1 MPQDRHHRQSLLP
14 DFGPAS
20 SDTLRAAHAA
30 IVGCG
35 ALGSSVIDHLAR
47 AGVGTLTILDRD
59 TVELT
64 NLQRQTL
71 YTMHDLG
78 VPKVEAARR
87 RVEAI
92 DPSVKVHARAVDLR
106 PEDAEDVLGL
116 HSDRTVPPIAALS
129 GRSMD
134 AGKHQPPHAT
144 VGGTVL
150 IDCTDN
156 FETRYLLNDLAVKH
170 SIPLIYG
177 GVIATRGMAMTILPG
192 ESACLRC
199 AFEDAPEPGSQPTCD
214 TAGVLGP
221 VAAIVAAVQATE
233 ALKILVGRRDKCSR
247 TLLDMDPWQG
257 QRRRLDLARRDD
269 CPCCGQRRFEFL
281 AGRSTDAALCG
292 QDAVQVHSAPGTRLD
307 LVAMQERLAPHGAFT
322 RLGTMML
329 KGTLRHEAG
338 DGGEPIHV
346 SIFADGRTIVR
357 GFSGSTAIVRARTV
371 VARYIGA

>member
-20 SDTLRAAHAA
+20 SDTLRAAHAT

-92 DPSVKVHARAVDLR
+92 DPSVKVHARAVDVR
-106 PEDAEDVLGL
+106 PEDAE
-116 HSDRTVPPIAALS
+116 TALLDLS
-129 GRSMD
+129 PG
-134 AGKHQPPHAT
+134 
-144 VGGTVL
+144 VL

-221 VAAIVAAVQATE
+221 VAAIVAGVQATE

-292 QDAVQVHSAPGTRLD
+292 QDAVQVHSATGTRLD